1 MKRTYKNTDG
11 KGNVTY
17 VEYEVEDPIPEDE
30 DLTAEEALNIITGGG
45 EV

>member
-11 KGNVTY
+11 KGDVTY
-17 VEYEVEDPIPEDE
+17 VEYEISEPVPDDDE
-30 DLTAEEALNIITGGG
+30 LTAEEALNIITGGG